1 MSPEAKEKMWKVKA
15 EDGSV
20 FGPASMATLLAWARD
35 GRLAASH
42 VISTDGKAWTPV
54 ASHPELAMNWIAEGV
69 NVAGQGAFLLGAVL
83 THKAGL
89 AQLTLRGKEKE

>member
-42 VISTDGKAWTPV
+42 VISSDGKT
-54 ASHPELAMNWIAEGV
+54 
-69 NVAGQGAFLLGAVL
+69 
-83 THKAGL
+83 
-89 AQLTLRGKEKE
+89 